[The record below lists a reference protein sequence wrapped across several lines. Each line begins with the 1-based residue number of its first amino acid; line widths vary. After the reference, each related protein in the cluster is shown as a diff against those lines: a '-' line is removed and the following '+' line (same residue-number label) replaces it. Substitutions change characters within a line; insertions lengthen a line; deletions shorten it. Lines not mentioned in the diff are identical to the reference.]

1 MVPKNYPDILI
12 PKCYFSTIKSKAVT
26 LTFVLFTGNEVEFLK
41 MCQTLLLPWIDLF
54 SGRQLDTDST
64 HRFRMREVDVQLC
77 PIKRGLY
84 KEPFTLHLNLT
95 GNGPKYHTGAI
106 IAMLPSLKL
115 AQYLAKET
123 ANECNY
129 CVQRGAECHVS

>member
-1 MVPKNYPDILI
+1 M
-12 PKCYFSTIKSKAVT
+12 
-26 LTFVLFTGNEVEFLK
+26 NELGVSAQRGE
-41 MCQTLLLPWIDLF
+41 
-54 SGRQLDTDST
+54 
-64 HRFRMREVDVQLC
+64 RERGANGMELCQLC

-84 KEPFTLHLNLT
+84 REPFTLHLNLT